1 MNDMYTRSVQIAEKV
16 GVVSAMPRMNA
27 RKIQR
32 QYTSRERGE
41 ILQAKSADSVYRPC
55 YHWTWVPVFLLFW
68 GKTSTSRMLWT
79 CTKTIFPHLIV
90 CLLNWFAKFANMA
103 DKPNSLAQA
112 LKVCDEMIF
121 LNIFVLLKMVCTLS
135 VTLCE
140 CERSLSTILR
150 LYTYLRQLRAS
161 VGQEHL

>member
-55 YHWTWVPVFLLFW
+55 YH
-68 GKTSTSRMLWT
+68 
-79 CTKTIFPHLIV
+79 
-90 CLLNWFAKFANMA
+90 
-103 DKPNSLAQA
+103 
-112 LKVCDEMIF
+112 
-121 LNIFVLLKMVCTLS
+121 
-135 VTLCE
+135 
-140 CERSLSTILR
+140 
-150 LYTYLRQLRAS
+150 
-161 VGQEHL
+161 